1 MDSLA
6 ITAMTERLTGVVG
19 VAGRES
25 AAAKVAA
32 EYLAPLG
39 EVTVTSLGS
48 VLCTVCRGE
57 PGAPHLLLEAHLDQ
71 IGLVVTYLEE
81 NGFLRI
87 HTVGGYDRRLLPAAP
102 VTVHADSGDYAGV
115 ISSVPPHLA
124 GKDDKPLK
132 IEDFLV
138 DTGFS
143 TEKAKELFAPGNMIT
158 LNQRFAQLA
167 NGRIATGALDD
178 RIGCVAVI
186 AAAEQLHR
194 EGCRCKV
201 TVLLASQEEVGGIGS
216 GTAAYQV
223 KPDMAIAVDVSFA
236 EGFGAPEHRCGK
248 LGEGVMIGIA
258 PVLDNSM
265 TDQLLAFAKKY
276 KLPYQPEAMGGHTGT
291 DADDL
296 VVTANGIRTALL
308 SIPQR
313 NMHTTVETVDM
324 ADVMGTAELMVH
336 FAKEVQ

>member
-124 GKDDKPLK
+124 NKDDKPLK

-138 DTGFS
+138 DTGF
-143 TEKAKELFAPGNMIT
+143 
-158 LNQRFAQLA
+158 
-167 NGRIATGALDD
+167 
-178 RIGCVAVI
+178 
-186 AAAEQLHR
+186 
-194 EGCRCKV
+194 
-201 TVLLASQEEVGGIGS
+201 
-216 GTAAYQV
+216 
-223 KPDMAIAVDVSFA
+223 
-236 EGFGAPEHRCGK
+236 
-248 LGEGVMIGIA
+248 
-258 PVLDNSM
+258 
-265 TDQLLAFAKKY
+265 
-276 KLPYQPEAMGGHTGT
+276 
-291 DADDL
+291 
-296 VVTANGIRTALL
+296 
-308 SIPQR
+308 
-313 NMHTTVETVDM
+313 
-324 ADVMGTAELMVH
+324 
-336 FAKEVQ
+336 